1 MIYIIFFRPFFHSR
15 LVIIPLGDYMTEII
29 TSILWSI
36 AIIFLLGG
44 GLYFSVK
51 LGFPQLKIKSLFKGF
66 KGDNKSSVSPFKS
79 LTMSLAAR
87 VGVGSLA
94 GIALAI
100 YIGGPGTIFWI
111 WITGIIT
118 SINAFCESYMGA
130 KYQEK
135 DGEAYKGG
143 PSFYIEKGLKNKK
156 LAIVYSIL
164 IIIAYII
171 GFMTIQ
177 ANTITTSVSEYYN
190 LDPFIIGI
198 ILAIISFI
206 SIMKGLDRIVNITSK
221 LVPIMGIGYIILSI
235 LIIMM
240 NLEKIP
246 SVLLEIIT
254 SAFDT
259 KAISGGIISTFIIGI
274 QRGVFSTEAGLGTGS
289 IASSCSHSENKIN
302 LGLIQILGIYFT
314 VFIVCT
320 STALIILTSDYT
332 HLSFENMN
340 GIELT
345 QHALNY
351 HLGKT
356 GIIVLM
362 LSLISL
368 AYSTI
373 VAGYYYG
380 ESSLKYLKKNVTKT
394 QINLLKI
401 ATVILLVIGSITS
414 PTLLWNIVDILV
426 AVLSIINMYALLKLR
441 KEIIFDYQHQK

>member
-1 MIYIIFFRPFFHSR
+1 
-15 LVIIPLGDYMTEII
+15 MTNIL
-29 TSILWSI
+29 TDILWSI
-36 AIIFLLGG
+36 AIVFLLGG
-44 GLYFSVK
+44 GLYFSIA

-66 KGDNKSSVSPFKS
+66 KGDNKSNVSPFKS

-111 WITGIIT
+111 WIVGIIT
-118 SINAFCESYMGA
+118 SINTFCESYLGA

-135 DGEAYKGG
+135 DGTAYKGG
-143 PSFYIEKGLKNKK
+143 PSFYISKGLNNKK
-156 LAIVYSIL
+156 LASLYSVL
-164 IIIAYII
+164 IIIAYIV

-177 ANTITTSVSEYYN
+177 ANTITTSIHNYYQIEP
-190 LDPFIIGI
+190 LVIGI
-198 ILAIISFI
+198 ILAIISAL
-206 SIMKGLDRIVNITSK
+206 SIMKGLDRIVSITSK
-221 LVPIMGIGYIILSI
+221 LVPIMGIGYVLLSI
-235 LIIMM
+235 LIIIM
-240 NLEKIP
+240 NIEKIP

-254 SAFDT
+254 GAFDT

-289 IASSCSHSENKIN
+289 IATSTSHTNNKIN
-302 LGLIQILGIYFT
+302 LGLTQILGIYFT

-320 STALIILTSDYT
+320 STAILILTSDYT
-332 HLSFENMN
+332 ALSFENMN

-345 QHALNY
+345 QYALSY

-362 LSLISL
+362 LSVISL

-380 ESSLKYLKKNVTKT
+380 ESSLKYLLKNVSNK
-394 QINLLKI
+394 QINILKI
-401 ATVILLVIGSITS
+401 VTVILLLMGSVISA
-414 PTLLWNIVDILV
+414 TLLWKIVDILV
-426 AVLSIINMYALLKLR
+426 AILAIINMYALIKLR
-441 KEIIFDYQHQK
+441 KEIIIDYKNKK

>member
-1 MIYIIFFRPFFHSR
+1 
-15 LVIIPLGDYMTEII
+15 MTS
-29 TSILWSI
+29 TLTDILWSI
-36 AIIFLLGG
+36 AIVFLLGG
-44 GLYFSVK
+44 GLYFSIK
-51 LGFPQLKIKSLFKGF
+51 LGFPQLKIRTLFKGF
-66 KGDNKSSVSPFKS
+66 KGDTNSAVSPFKS

-100 YIGGPGTIFWI
+100 YIGGPGTVFWI
-111 WITGIIT
+111 WVAGIIT
-118 SINAFCESYMGA
+118 SVNAFCESYMGA

-135 DGEAYKGG
+135 DGDAYKGG
-143 PSFYIEKGLKNKK
+143 PSFYISKGLKNKK
-156 LAIVYSIL
+156 LATIYSIL
-164 IIIAYII
+164 IIIAYIV

-177 ANTITTSVSEYYN
+177 ANTITTSVHEYYHIE
-190 LDPFIIGI
+190 PIIVGI
-198 ILAIISFI
+198 ILAIISFL
-206 SIMKGLDRIVNITSK
+206 SIMKGLDRIVSITSK

-235 LIIMM
+235 LIIVM

-246 SVLLEIIT
+246 SVLVDIVT
-254 SAFDT
+254 SAFNS

-274 QRGVFSTEAGLGTGS
+274 QRGVFSTEAGLGTGA
-289 IASSCSHSENKIN
+289 IASSCSHSPNKIG

-332 HLSFENMN
+332 SLNFENMN

-345 QHALNY
+345 QYALNY

-380 ESSLKYLKKNVTKT
+380 ESSLKYLVKNITKT
-394 QINLLKI
+394 HINLLKVI
-401 ATVILLVIGSITS
+401 TVLLLIVGSVTS

-426 AVLSIINMYALLKLR
+426 AVLSIINMYALLRLR
-441 KEIIFDYQHQK
+441 KEIIHDYHKNK

>member
-1 MIYIIFFRPFFHSR
+1 M
-15 LVIIPLGDYMTEII
+15 VKII
-29 TSILWSI
+29 TDILWSI
-36 AIIFLLGG
+36 AIVFLLGG
-44 GLYFSVK
+44 GLYFSIK

-111 WITGIIT
+111 WIVGIIT
-118 SINAFCESYMGA
+118 SINTFCESYLGA

-135 DGEAYKGG
+135 DNNAYKGG
-143 PSFYIEKGLKNKK
+143 PSYYIAKGLNNKK
-156 LAIVYSIL
+156 LATIYAIL
-164 IIIAYII
+164 IIIAYIV

-177 ANTITTSVSEYYN
+177 ANTITTSIHEYYKIEP
-190 LDPFIIGI
+190 LAIGI
-198 ILAIISFI
+198 ELALISAF

-221 LVPIMGIGYIILSI
+221 LVPIMGIGYVILSL
-235 LIIMM
+235 LIIIM
-240 NLEKIP
+240 NIEKIP
-246 SVLLEIIT
+246 NVLLEIVT
-254 SAFDT
+254 SAFNS
-259 KAISGGIISTFIIGI
+259 KAISGGIISTFVIGI
-274 QRGVFSTEAGLGTGS
+274 QRGVFSTEAGLGTGA
-289 IASSCSHSENKIN
+289 IASSCSHSPNKIN
-302 LGLIQILGIYFT
+302 LGLIQVLGIYFT

-320 STALIILTSDYT
+320 STALLILTSDYAS
-332 HLSFENMN
+332 LSFENMN

-345 QHALNY
+345 QYALNY

-362 LSLISL
+362 LSVASL

-380 ESSLKYLKKNVTKT
+380 ESSLKYLIKNVSKT
-394 QINLLKI
+394 HINILKI
-401 ATVILLVIGSITS
+401 VTIFLLLLGSVVS
-414 PTLLWNIVDILV
+414 ASLLWSIVDILV
-426 AVLSIINMYALLKLR
+426 AILAIINMYALLRLR
-441 KEIIFDYQHQK
+441 KEIITDYKNKT

>member
-1 MIYIIFFRPFFHSR
+1 MLFRLFFHLSTYII
-15 LVIIPLGDYMTEII
+15 LLGDNMIKII
-29 TSILWSI
+29 TDVLWSI
-36 AIIFLLGG
+36 AIVFLLGG
-44 GLYFSVK
+44 GLYFSIK

-66 KGDNKSSVSPFKS
+66 QGDHKSSVSPFKS

-111 WITGIIT
+111 WVAGIIT
-118 SINAFCESYMGA
+118 SVNSFCESYMGA

-135 DGEAYKGG
+135 DGDAYKGG
-143 PSFYIEKGLKNKK
+143 PSFYIAKGLKNKK
-156 LAIVYSIL
+156 LAAIYAAL
-164 IIIAYII
+164 IIVAYIV

-177 ANTITTSVSEYYN
+177 ANTITDSIYKYYHIN
-190 LDPFIIGI
+190 PFIIGI
-198 ILAIISFI
+198 VLAIISFL

-221 LVPIMGIGYIILSI
+221 LVPVMGIGYIILSI
-235 LIIMM
+235 GILILNID
-240 NLEKIP
+240 KIP
-246 SVLLEIIT
+246 SVLWNIIE
-254 SAFDT
+254 SAFQT

-274 QRGVFSTEAGLGTGS
+274 QRGMFSTEAGLGTGA
-289 IASSCSHSENKIN
+289 IASSCSHSENKIG

-320 STALIILTSDYT
+320 STAFIILTSDYT
-332 HLSFENMN
+332 HLNLENIN

-345 QHALNY
+345 QYALNY
-351 HLGKT
+351 HLGKM
-356 GIIVLM
+356 GIIVL
-362 LSLISL
+362 LLAVISL

-380 ESSLKYLKKNVTKT
+380 ESNLKYLLKNVSKKH
-394 QINLLKI
+394 INILKAVTVLL
-401 ATVILLVIGSITS
+401 LMIGSISS

-426 AVLSIINMYALLKLR
+426 AVLAIINMYALLRLR
-441 KEIIFDYQHQK
+441 KEITKDYYQNKSR

>member
-1 MIYIIFFRPFFHSR
+1 M
-15 LVIIPLGDYMTEII
+15 VKII
-29 TSILWSI
+29 TDILWSV

-44 GLYFSVK
+44 GLYFSIN

-66 KGDNKSSVSPFKS
+66 KGDHKSSVSPFKS

-100 YIGGPGTIFWI
+100 YVGGPGTIFWI
-111 WITGIIT
+111 WIVGIIT
-118 SINAFCESYMGA
+118 SINTFCESYLGA

-135 DGEAYKGG
+135 DGDAYKGG
-143 PSFYIEKGLKNKK
+143 PSYYIAKGLNNKK
-156 LAIVYSIL
+156 LASLYSIL
-164 IIIAYII
+164 IIIAYIV

-177 ANTITTSVSEYYN
+177 ANTITTSIYN
-190 LDPFIIGI
+190 YFKIEPLIIGI
-198 ILAIISFI
+198 ILAFISAF

-221 LVPIMGIGYIILSI
+221 LVPIMGIGYIVLSI
-235 LIIMM
+235 LIIII
-240 NLEKIP
+240 NIEKIP

-254 SAFDT
+254 SAFNT

-289 IASSCSHSENKIN
+289 IASSCSHTSNKIN

-320 STALIILTSDYT
+320 STALIILTSDYST
-332 HLSFENMN
+332 ISFKNMN

-362 LSLISL
+362 LSVISL

-380 ESSLKYLKKNVTKT
+380 ESSLKYLLKNVSKT
-394 QINLLKI
+394 QINILKTV
-401 ATVILLVIGSITS
+401 TVILLLIGSVIS
-414 PTLLWNIVDILV
+414 ASLLWSIVDILV
-426 AVLSIINMYALLKLR
+426 AILAIINMYALLKLR
-441 KEIIFDYQHQK
+441 KEIIIDYKNKK

>member
-1 MIYIIFFRPFFHSR
+1 MIKI
-15 LVIIPLGDYMTEII
+15 LTD
-29 TSILWSI
+29 ILWSI

-44 GLYFSVK
+44 GLYFSIK
-51 LGFPQLKIKSLFKGF
+51 LSFPQLKFKSLFKGF
-66 KGDNKSSVSPFKS
+66 KGDHKSNVSPFKS

-111 WITGIIT
+111 WVTGIIT
-118 SINAFCESYMGA
+118 SVNTFCESYLGA
-130 KYQEK
+130 KYQER
-135 DGEAYKGG
+135 DGNAYKGG
-143 PSFYIEKGLKNKK
+143 PSFYIKKGLKNSK
-156 LAIVYSIL
+156 LASIYAVL

-177 ANTITTSVSEYYN
+177 ANTITTSINDYYGIDK
-190 LDPFIIGI
+190 LIIGI
-198 ILAIISFI
+198 ILAIISGI
-206 SIMKGLDRIVNITSK
+206 SILKGLDSVVGITSK
-221 LVPIMGIGYIILSI
+221 LVPIMGVGYILLSV
-235 LIIMM
+235 IIIVM
-240 NLEKIP
+240 NINRIP
-246 SVLLEIIT
+246 SVLLDIVT
-254 SAFDT
+254 NAFNT

-289 IASSCSHSENKIN
+289 IASSCSHTENKIN

-320 STALIILTSDYT
+320 STALIILTSDYAT
-332 HLSFENMN
+332 LSFENMN

-345 QHALNY
+345 QYALSY

-356 GIIVLM
+356 GIIVLI
-362 LSLISL
+362 LSVISL

-380 ESSLKYLKKNVTKT
+380 ESCLKYLIKNVTKT
-394 QINLLKI
+394 QINILKI
-401 ATVILLVIGSITS
+401 VTVILLIIGSVTNA
-414 PTLLWNIVDILV
+414 TLLWNIVDVLV
-426 AVLSIINMYALLKLR
+426 AILAIINMYAIIKLR
-441 KEIIFDYQHQK
+441 KEIIIDYKNKK

>member
-1 MIYIIFFRPFFHSR
+1 
-15 LVIIPLGDYMTEII
+15 MTQIL
-29 TSILWSI
+29 TDILWSA
-36 AIIFLLGG
+36 AIVFLLGG
-44 GLYFSVK
+44 GLYFSIK
-51 LGFPQLKIKSLFKGF
+51 LGFPQLKLKSLFKGF
-66 KGDNKSSVSPFKS
+66 KGDHKSSVSPFKS

-111 WITGIIT
+111 WVTGIIT
-118 SINAFCESYMGA
+118 SINTFCESYMGA

-135 DGEAYKGG
+135 DGDAYKGG
-143 PSFYIEKGLKNKK
+143 PSFYIAKGLKNKK
-156 LAIVYSIL
+156 LAAIYSVL
-164 IIIAYII
+164 IIIAYIV

-177 ANTITTSVSEYYN
+177 ANTITTSIHEYYHIK
-190 LDPFIIGI
+190 PIVIGI
-198 ILAIISFI
+198 ILAVISFL

-221 LVPIMGIGYIILSI
+221 LVPIMGIGYIILSL
-235 LIIMM
+235 LIIIM

-254 SAFDT
+254 NAFNT

-274 QRGVFSTEAGLGTGS
+274 QRGVFSTEAGLGTGA
-289 IASSCSHSENKIN
+289 IASSCSHSPNKIG

-320 STALIILTSDYT
+320 STALIVLTSDYT
-332 HLSFENMN
+332 NLSFENMN

-356 GIIVLM
+356 GIVVLM

-380 ESSLKYLKKNVTKT
+380 ESSLKYLVKNVTKT
-394 QINLLKI
+394 HINILKI
-401 ATVILLVIGSITS
+401 ITVLLLIIGSVTS

-441 KEIIFDYQHQK
+441 KEIIFDYNNK

>member
-1 MIYIIFFRPFFHSR
+1 MVET
-15 LVIIPLGDYMTEII
+15 LTN
-29 TSILWSI
+29 ILWSI

-44 GLYFSVK
+44 GLYFSIK
-51 LGFPQLKIKSLFKGF
+51 LGFPQLKISKLFKGF
-66 KGDNKSSVSPFKS
+66 KGDHKSNVSPFKS

-111 WITGIIT
+111 WIVGIIT
-118 SINAFCESYMGA
+118 AINSFCESYLGA

-135 DGEAYKGG
+135 DGEAYIGG
-143 PSFYIEKGLKNKK
+143 PSYYIEKGLKNKK
-156 LAIVYSIL
+156 LAIIYSIL
-164 IIIAYII
+164 IIVAYIV

-177 ANTITTSVSEYYN
+177 ANTITTAIHEYYGIE
-190 LDPFIIGI
+190 PIIIGI
-198 ILAIISFI
+198 ILAIVAGF
-206 SIMKGLDRIVNITSK
+206 SILKGLDRIVSITSK
-221 LVPIMGIGYIILSI
+221 LVPIMGLGYIILSI
-235 LIIMM
+235 IVILM
-240 NLEKIP
+240 NINKLP
-246 SVLLEIIT
+246 TVFLEIVT

-259 KAISGGIISTFIIGI
+259 KAISGGIISTFLIGI

-289 IASSCSHSENKIN
+289 IASSCSHTPNKID

-320 STALIILTSDYT
+320 STALIILTADYNA
-332 HLSFENMN
+332 LNFENMN

-345 QHALNY
+345 QYALNY

-356 GIIVLM
+356 GIIVLV
-362 LSLISL
+362 LSL

-380 ESSLKYLKKNVTKT
+380 ESCLKYLLKKPTKK
-394 QINLLKI
+394 QINILKTI
-401 ATVILLVIGSITS
+401 TIILLIIGSVMS
-414 PTLLWNIVDILV
+414 PTLLWGAVDILV
-426 AVLSIINMYALLKLR
+426 AILSVINMYALLKLR
-441 KEIIFDYQHQK
+441 KEVIIDYKNKK